1 MSRTLG
7 VKESVFQSLL
17 TVRLIMLIII
27 HVLCQI
33 LVFRCKFCA
42 KKYTM
47 RLKMV
52 EGQVNQMTLVS
63 HNTKIKM
70 QNFFKSTNWKW
81 EMFFSGILHVQ
92 FSHEVQLFQ

>member
-1 MSRTLG
+1 
-7 VKESVFQSLL
+7 
-17 TVRLIMLIII
+17 MLIII
-27 HVLCQI
+27 HVLCQM

-52 EGQVNQMTLVS
+52 DGQVNQVTLVS

-70 QNFFKSTNWKW
+70 QISLNLQIGNGKGFL
-81 EMFFSGILHVQ
+81 GILHVQ
-92 FSHEVQLFQ
+92 FSQKVQLLP